1 MVSAGFLLLSYL
13 AVLGSAKS
21 RMVDEVIV
29 PGSVANLGGGFDT
42 LAVAVQ
48 LYLRARIID
57 VRADGG
63 ARLEVVRSRP
73 EVKGSN
79 AVERAFAEIA
89 RHAPCPVPTVFAE
102 IDSDIPMAAGL
113 GSSAAASVAGL
124 RIFERA
130 TAPVPEPTLLS
141 TATVLEGHADNA
153 AAALYGGMTSVID
166 EDDGSGEETGRCVQ
180 ALRWEW
186 PDDLRLIVA
195 TPFTGLAT
203 SKARAALAP
212 AISRKDAIF
221 NLQRVL
227 SLVHALQRREYDRL
241 REALRDRWHQPARAA
256 LVPHLT
262 AVLEM
267 NDPDVLGACLAG
279 AGPSVA
285 VFARRD
291 FGRVERLL
299 QATCEAAGT
308 PVTVRT
314 LTAHGGQE
322 GQEGREGRD
331 GLSRAASLSRPWRT
345 A

>member
-1 MVSAGFLLLSYL
+1 MVPAGFLLLNNEL
-13 AVLGSAKS
+13 
-21 RMVDEVIV
+21 IV

-73 EVKGSN
+73 EIKRTN
-79 AVERAFAEIA
+79 AVERAFAAIA
-89 RHAPCPVPTVFAE
+89 REATRAVPTVFVE
-102 IDSDIPMAAGL
+102 IDSDIPIAAGL
-113 GSSAAASVAGL
+113 GSSAAASIAGV
-124 RIFERA
+124 RIFERVTAPSTDATLLRIA
-130 TAPVPEPTLLS
+130 TA
-141 TATVLEGHADNA
+141 LEGHADNA
-153 AAALYGGMTSVID
+153 AAALFGGMTSVVQR
-166 EDDGSGEETGRCVQ
+166 EDGAVE

-186 PDDLRLIVA
+186 PDDLRVIVA
-195 TPFTGLAT
+195 TPFTGLPT

-212 AISRKDAIF
+212 AISRRDAVF

-227 SLVHALQRREYDRL
+227 ALVHALQRRDYPRL
-241 REALRDRWHQPARAA
+241 REALQDRWHQPARAA
-256 LVPHLT
+256 LVPHLS
-262 AVLEM
+262 AVLSID
-267 NDPDVLGACLAG
+267 DPDVFGACLSG

-291 FGRVERLL
+291 FARIERLL

-314 LTAHGGQE
+314 LAAHQE
-322 GQEGREGRD
+322 TVMRD
-331 GLSRAASLSRPWRT
+331 AVASVPGRT